1 MPKGPRSE
9 KRVLYGI
16 IGSHISALV
25 RALFADVQFL
35 ALRNL
40 CKSQLQ

>member
-25 RALFADVQFL
+25 GRYSLTFG
-35 ALRNL
+35 
-40 CKSQLQ
+40 SSS